1 MKMTKAA
8 FGVAI
13 LLLVLGCSGNEGIKL
28 PEKGY
33 RDMGILTEDEI
44 PVTAQEPDPM
54 SPGSEVILPYRKIIK
69 TGYVEIKSDGINKS
83 RYLIDSLTKK
93 FKCYISSENYYESSS
108 RLNYDYTI
116 RIISGEFDNFLAAV
130 TAGPDIIINK
140 SVNLSDV
147 TDQFYDLSS
156 RLENNKAVELRYR
169 ELLNKATAIKDIL
182 EIERSLG
189 EIRGEIE
196 AQQGVL
202 NRMENDIAYST
213 LNINLF
219 QEKSI
224 KETTVAREPF
234 IKRLGKSFVNGWNGF
249 VSFLIVIMTIWPVW
263 IIIIIVWR
271 VVVYFVKK
279 RRINTTEKWK
289 NQ

>member
-1 MKMTKAA
+1 MNKAA
-8 FGVAI
+8 FCI
-13 LLLVLGCSGNEGIKL
+13 SIMLLILGCSGGGNINL
-28 PEKGY
+28 PEAEYK
-33 RDMGILTEDEI
+33 DMGILSEQEI
-44 PVTAQEPDPM
+44 PSTEQAPDPR
-54 SPGSEVILPYRKIIK
+54 SPGSEVIIPDRKIIK
-69 TGYVEIKSDGINKS
+69 TGYLEIKSDGINRS

-93 FKCYISSENYYESSS
+93 FNCYISSENYYESSS

-116 RIISGEFDNFLAAV
+116 RITSGEFDNFLAAV

-156 RLENNKAVELRYR
+156 RLENNKAVEIRYR
-169 ELLNKATAIKDIL
+169 ELLNKATVIKDIL

-224 KETTVAREPF
+224 KETTVTRDPF
-234 IKRLGKSFVNGWNGF
+234 LKRLGKSLVNGWDGF

-263 IIIIIVWR
+263 IIFIIVWR
-271 VVVYFVKK
+271 VVVYVLKKKMVKHP
-279 RRINTTEKWK
+279 
-289 NQ
+289 